1 MYLSAPIKIESKP
14 TVDKQLND
22 DNSVN
27 ITWSPPVNKSGI
39 PNEVIFYDI
48 LCYTCIDSVCNK
60 SCEDLTYIPNQYNV
74 TRTSVRVSGLVPG
87 QSYKFRI
94 FPKNNL
100 NYRIPKEDWNFIE
113 SEPYTFQSTGNNLF
127 FCCVIFVLFLPIK
140 VNVKWYD
147 YRKI

>member
-1 MYLSAPIKIESKP
+1 VYLSALIKIESKP

-39 PNEVIFYDI
+39 RNEVIVYDI
-48 LCYTCIDSVCNK
+48 LCYICIESVCK

-100 NYRIPKEDWNFIE
+100 NYRIQKKDWNFIE
-113 SEPYTFQSTGNNLF
+113 SEPYTFQSKGNILF
-127 FCCVIFVLFLPIK
+127 VVLFMYYFTHIK
-140 VNVKWYD
+140 CHCKMVKLS
-147 YRKI
+147 